1 MFRILKQYFKRLESK
16 KLLRKKKIR
25 ELETLIGNKIHDP
38 DLFVTA
44 LTHRSVLD
52 GKKFKESNERL
63 EFLGDAVLGLVVAEY
78 LYTSFPST
86 NEGLLTKMRAN
97 LVNKNTLFEISK
109 KINLYQY
116 LFIQED
122 LLNNH
127 NIGIRTILADAFEAL
142 TGAVY
147 LQFGYDSVKSFI
159 MDNLLRE
166 NIKKGVHLIDDNFKS
181 QLLEYVQR
189 QKWDLPRYMV
199 IGEEGPEHER
209 IFTVQVAVGET
220 VLGSGKGRNKKSAE
234 QEAARIALERI
245 NPGLN

>member
-16 KLLRKKKIR
+16 KLLRKKNIR
-25 ELETLIGNKIHDP
+25 ELEALIGHKIHDP
-38 DLFVTA
+38 ALFVTA
-44 LTHRSVLD
+44 LTHRSALD
-52 GKKFKESNERL
+52 AKKFKESNERL

-86 NEGLLTKMRAN
+86 NEGVLTKMRAN

-122 LLNNH
+122 LLSNQ

-147 LQFGYDSVKSFI
+147 LQFGYDSAKHFI
-159 MDNLLRE
+159 VENLLQE
-166 NIKKGVHLIDDNFKS
+166 NIKKGVHLVDDNFKS
-181 QLLEYVQR
+181 QLLEFVQR
-189 QKWDLPRYMV
+189 QKWDLPRYTV

-209 IFTVQVAVGET
+209 IFTVQVSVGET
-220 VLGSGKGRNKKSAE
+220 VLGAGKGRNKKSAE

-245 NPGLN
+245 VPGLN